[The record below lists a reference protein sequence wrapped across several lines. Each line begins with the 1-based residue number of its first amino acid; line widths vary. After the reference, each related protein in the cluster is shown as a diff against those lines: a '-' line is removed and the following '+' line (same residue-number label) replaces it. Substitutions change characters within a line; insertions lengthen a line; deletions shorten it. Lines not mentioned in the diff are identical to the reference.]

1 MKIKHDHPLY
11 PGAIVLADPKYPDQ
25 RTPKIRPLLVISSSE
40 FHSNTQY
47 AVCLG
52 ITTNPNPDPYL
63 IQLPRTEVQD
73 GHLAHDSQVM
83 CNRMATLQ
91 QSKLRKIAVV
101 TPGLYNKILK
111 KVKRDVIEWASS
123 GGEK

>member
-1 MKIKHDHPLY
+1 MKIRHGDPLY

-25 RTPKIRPLLVISSSE
+25 RTPKVRPLLVISSSE
-40 FHSNTQY
+40 FHLNTQY

-52 ITTNPNPDPYL
+52 ITTNPKPDPYL

-73 GHLAHDSQVM
+73 GHLTHDSQVM

-91 QSKLRKIAVV
+91 QSKLRKIATV
-101 TPGLYNKILK
+101 TPGLYNKILE
-111 KVKRDVIEWASS
+111 KVKRDVIEWVSL
-123 GGEK
+123 GGKK